1 MQSHQIYPQRGGT
14 THGSVSRI
22 TKFSLKRWGMEFAKR
37 RGSKRA
43 KVALGSQDRNNPA
56 PHVRLTAQPTGVPK
70 RSRSRRKLD
79 QGGIQDASGPNR
91 APTARSPVAGTVE
104 LVKPLHAQ
112 WPSSDE
118 PRAKAMNRKTEK
130 RVPKE
135 KR

>member
-1 MQSHQIYPQRGGT
+1 MIKKEYKTQAGRP
-14 THGSVSRI
+14 
-22 TKFSLKRWGMEFAKR
+22 E
-37 RGSKRA
+37 
-43 KVALGSQDRNNPA
+43 
-56 PHVRLTAQPTGVPK
+56 
-70 RSRSRRKLD
+70 
-79 QGGIQDASGPNR
+79 
-91 APTARSPVAGTVE
+91 APTARSLAGTVG